1 MYFYTAY
8 YSLSKAVTTFRTH
21 SFPTGQAKREKCP
34 IMSLPQ
40 AVHKVT
46 DVKTT
51 YHNSKNNSRLSTR
64 KQPRIVSL

>member
-1 MYFYTAY
+1 MFPAISSPSKVITA
-8 YSLSKAVTTFRTH
+8 FHTH
-21 SFPTGQAKREKCP
+21 SFTTGEAKRGKRT

-40 AVHKVT
+40 VVHKVT